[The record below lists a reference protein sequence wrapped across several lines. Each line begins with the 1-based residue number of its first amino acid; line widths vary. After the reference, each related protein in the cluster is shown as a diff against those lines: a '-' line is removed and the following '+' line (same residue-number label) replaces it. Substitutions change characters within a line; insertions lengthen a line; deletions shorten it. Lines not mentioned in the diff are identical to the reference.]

1 MTYEERAQDDQA
13 QSPGSS
19 RGGGDLLREW
29 VKPESPRTPGPAA
42 AATWAEDER
51 TAHLAAVV
59 DASSD
64 AILSKSLTGTITSW
78 NASAERI
85 FGYTAEEIIGTNIR
99 RLIPEDRQAE
109 EDEIL
114 ARLRRGEF
122 IEHYE
127 TVRVAKD
134 GHLIDVS
141 LSISPVRDQAGR
153 IVGASKIARDITA
166 RRQAEEALA
175 AANAKFAAVFNQSG
189 IFAGILDTQGIVRD
203 VNALALEACG
213 YTLDETIDLPFW
225 ETPWWRDSE
234 HAKARIRI
242 AVRQASA
249 GEAFAET
256 LPYFLADGS
265 ERVVEFAVH
274 PIMDEAGVVRFLHPT
289 GIDVTDRVAAEAALL
304 ALEAEER
311 EIAVGLQR
319 ALLPTRIVDRSDIVL
334 GALYEAGSDALEVG
348 GDWFDAFELPGGRI
362 AVTVGDVVGH
372 GLAAAAAIGQVRT
385 ALAALAE
392 HAEGP
397 GELLVR
403 LDGFLVR
410 HQTTDFATLC
420 YAVIDPA
427 TGLVEYASAGH
438 PPMLIVSPA
447 GEISWLDRAQSPP
460 LSGAGDR
467 DRPQGSTLL
476 EPGSLLLLYSDG
488 LVERRKEPLEAG
500 LRRLAD
506 AARSVAHLPAED
518 VCAALVAKLGVDETR
533 DDDVAV
539 LAVRLAATPSP
550 RFHRRFPAHA
560 EQLRALRAS
569 MREWLDERGVAT
581 PLQHTVLLAVGE
593 ACANAIEHAYS
604 DTRPGDVR
612 VDMLE
617 SDSGGLVIE
626 VRDSG
631 RFRAASASSSDR
643 GRGTSIMRS
652 LTTDFSRKST
662 ASGTVVRFRVL
673 SGEAFGH
680 A

>member
-1 MTYEERAQDDQA
+1 MTDYQQP
-13 QSPGSS
+13 S
-19 RGGGDLLREW
+19 
-29 VKPESPRTPGPAA
+29 
-42 AATWAEDER
+42 AEDER
-51 TAHLAAVV
+51 SAHLAAVV

-64 AILSKSLTGTITSW
+64 AILSKTLTGTITSW

-85 FGYTAEEIIGTNIR
+85 FGYTAEEIVGTNVR
-99 RLIPEDRQAE
+99 RLIPDDRQAE
-109 EDEIL
+109 EDDIL
-114 ARLRRGEF
+114 ARLHRGEF

-175 AANAKFAAVFNQSG
+175 AVNAKFAAVFNQSG
-189 IFAGILDTQGIVRD
+189 IFAGILDADGTVKD

-213 YTLDETIDLPFW
+213 YTLDEVVDLPFW

-234 HAKARIRI
+234 HAKARIHQ
-242 AVRQASA
+242 AVQTASA

-265 ERVVEFAVH
+265 ERVVEFAMH
-274 PIMDEAGVVRFLHPT
+274 PIVDDGGVIRFLHPT
-289 GIDVTDRVAAEAALL
+289 GIDITERAAAEAALR

-319 ALLPTRIVDRSDIVL
+319 ALLPLRLVVDRPDIVL
-334 GALYEAGSDALEVG
+334 AALYEAGSDALEVG
-348 GDWFDAFELPGGRI
+348 GDWYDAFELPDGRI

-372 GLAAAAAIGQVRT
+372 GLSAAAAMGQLRT

-392 HAEGP
+392 HADGP
-397 GELLVR
+397 AELLNR

-410 HQTTDFATLC
+410 HRTTDFATLC

-427 TGLVEYASAGH
+427 TGLIEYASAGH
-438 PPMLIVSPA
+438 LPMLIVTRA
-447 GEISWLDRAQSPP
+447 GEVSWLDRAQSPP
-460 LSGAGDR
+460 LSGTGNPN
-467 DRPQGSTLL
+467 RPQGSAHL

-488 LVERRKEPLEAG
+488 LVERRREPIDVG
-500 LRRLAD
+500 LRRLAG
-506 AARSVAHLPAED
+506 AARTLTDLPAED
-518 VCAALVAKLGVDETR
+518 VCAALVAKLGVDESR
-533 DDDVAV
+533 EDDIAV
-539 LAVRLAATPSP
+539 LAVRLVAMPSR
-550 RFHRRFPAHA
+550 RFHRRFPARG
-560 EQLRALRAS
+560 EELRDLRAS
-569 MREWLDERGVAT
+569 MRGWLDERGVEA
-581 PLQHTVLLAVGE
+581 PLRHTILLAVGE

-604 DTRPGDVR
+604 DSEPGDVR
-612 VDMLE
+612 VDMLQ
-617 SDSGGLVIE
+617 SDSGGIFVE

-631 RFRAASASSSDR
+631 RFRTASESSSDR

-652 LTTDFSRKST
+652 LTTDFSRKAMST
-662 ASGTVVRFRVL
+662 GTVVRFSVG
-673 SGEAFGH
+673 SAEAFGH